1 MIYVVSDIHGC
12 YDEFCRL
19 LEKIHFSDE
28 DIMYILGD
36 MVDRGPK
43 PVRLLQD
50 LMGRHNIYPILG
62 NHEYMAFTIL
72 KKTNVVVTEE
82 NEYTLI
88 KQFGKIE
95 RIVEKAGLSFKV
107 PFMESVY
114 TLPKEILLY
123 DLAPSDVITGDK
135 KTMICD
141 CYVLWQITDALKFS
155 QTLNSSVGNAESRID
170 TVVYNATKS
179 VISSM
184 TQEQVISGRSDLLQ
198 DAIIGNI
205 GNSMEQYGI
214 AILEVETIKLDLP
227 NDNKE
232 AVYERM
238 ISERDNIAA
247 THIAQGEAEAQKIVN
262 QTDKEVA
269 IMISEAEK
277 EAEILRAEGEAE
289 YMRIM
294 SEAYSDPGKADFYA
308 YVRSLDAAKAA
319 LQGEDKT
326 LILSP
331 ESPIAQIFY

>member
-1 MIYVVSDIHGC
+1 MKKGIIAVVITIVT
-12 YDEFCRL
+12 FL
-19 LEKIHFSDE
+19 LI
-28 DIMYILGD
+28 ITLGSS
-36 MVDRGPK
+36 
-43 PVRLLQD
+43 
-50 LMGRHNIYPILG
+50 I
-62 NHEYMAFTIL
+62 
-72 KKTNVVVTEE
+72 VVTQE

-88 KQFGKIE
+88 KQFGKVDRVIE
-95 RIVEKAGLSFKV
+95 EAGLSFKI
-107 PFMESVY
+107 PFVESVY

-141 CYVLWQITDALKFS
+141 CYVLWEITDALKFS

-179 VISSM
+179 VISSL
-184 TQEQVISGRSDLLQ
+184 TQEQVISGRSDMLQ
-198 DAIIGNI
+198 DAIINNI
-205 GNSMEQYGI
+205 GSSMEQYGI

-247 THIAQGEAEAQKIVN
+247 THIAQGQAEAQKIRN

-289 YMRIM
+289 YMRIL
-294 SEAYSDPGKADFYA
+294 SEAYSDESRADFYA
-308 YVRSLDAAKAA
+308 YVRSLDAAKEA

-331 ESPIAQIFY
+331 ESPMAQIFY